1 MRWVWFKPTAP
12 GLRRGALSLYDASG
26 RQLANVP
33 LFGVGTAP
41 EVEFFPAGYGAAI
54 STGSVST
61 LQPMQIALDGNNN
74 LFVANSTGDSVVA
87 VPPAGG
93 TAQVV
98 TPTPVTSDYGNPIE
112 ASGVAVDGAGNVFVA
127 DKQGSQIWVIN
138 ASSDSSGVTSVALLI
153 DGLGSN
159 PLNEPME
166 LNFDPAGNL
175 YIADYGNNRVV
186 EVSGIYINSNYKFEG
201 RGTVISTSGP
211 YLGQGYNFWN
221 TSTNP
226 DGLRS
231 VTGVAVDP
239 LMNVY
244 VTDSVAG
251 NIVTAPQSNNQIAP
265 GYLVAGRLKWPYSSN
280 GFSGVSGVFKSPQGV
295 TSDGMGNI
303 YVADLG
309 TPITNTGRITAGNF
323 QTEFGNRWSNFGV
336 VVASNVATPGPLG
349 NNLFGVAVDPW
360 GNVFVPDYANDRIA
374 AYYPTTPPT
383 ENFASTVVG
392 LTSTDSAKTANLWN
406 IGNETL
412 NFLAPV
418 TGLNPSISTNFTYG
432 SGSTCAQISNPGA
445 ALLAPGAGCTIIDSF
460 VPTVVGSITGSVNVT
475 DNNLYPA
482 GWNSSTTVWT
492 NPPQII
498 PLAGTGLMDFS
509 FATPNPASATVNP
522 GGTATFT
529 LPISPV
535 GSANFPMAVSFTITG
550 APAGLTVTLTP
561 SSLPRSGANPTNSG
575 PSR

>member
-1 MRWVWFKPTAP
+1 MDSVGDLYFTDVNANGVYELPNPGGGSWNSTNYALNTSNQSYTGTLAIPNSVYVDQWGTVYVTDTGVGPGLTSGHDRVIVNVSKANGSTGLGAVNFYHLPLNLNTKEWQQLAFVVSGGVDVAAVTAYTAGAEYQDFNISDNSSPTCTSGFTGSGTCYVWVSFKPTAP

-336 VVASNVATPGPLG
+336 VVARAC
-349 NNLFGVAVDPW
+349 
-360 GNVFVPDYANDRIA
+360 Y
-374 AYYPTTPPT
+374 
-383 ENFASTVVG
+383 
-392 LTSTDSAKTANLWN
+392 
-406 IGNETL
+406 
-412 NFLAPV
+412 
-418 TGLNPSISTNFTYG
+418 
-432 SGSTCAQISNPGA
+432 
-445 ALLAPGAGCTIIDSF
+445 
-460 VPTVVGSITGSVNVT
+460 
-475 DNNLYPA
+475 
-482 GWNSSTTVWT
+482 
-492 NPPQII
+492 
-498 PLAGTGLMDFS
+498 
-509 FATPNPASATVNP
+509 
-522 GGTATFT
+522 
-529 LPISPV
+529 
-535 GSANFPMAVSFTITG
+535 
-550 APAGLTVTLTP
+550 
-561 SSLPRSGANPTNSG
+561 
-575 PSR
+575 